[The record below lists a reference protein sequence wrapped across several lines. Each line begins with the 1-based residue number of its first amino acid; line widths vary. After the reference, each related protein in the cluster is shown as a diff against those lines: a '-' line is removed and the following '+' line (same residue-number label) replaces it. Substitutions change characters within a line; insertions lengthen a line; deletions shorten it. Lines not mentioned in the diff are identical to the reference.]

1 MKFYITTLIIIF
13 VVVVGGFSTFFYI
26 NYGWVGLV
34 SYLVFAAI
42 CAMPSI
48 ISLYRWHKGKGGAL

>member
-1 MKFYITTLIIIF
+1 MKFYIIMLFALF

-48 ISLYRWHKGKGGAL
+48 VGLHRWHKEKGGAL